1 MPEFDTPEPI
11 TVEMDLLI
19 ADVRLTASERVNTVI
34 DVRPSD
40 PAEDNDVRAAERT
53 HVERTPAGLLIRTAR
68 PRGMGL
74 IGPTSRTGSVDVSIE
89 LPAGSVVRGD
99 AAMGAFRT
107 TGPLGECRLKTGA
120 GQIRLDQVGPADLRS
135 GAGGIEVDRIAGPA
149 EVSTGSGR
157 VRLGEVDGPAVVKN
171 SNGETWI
178 GEVTADLRV
187 HGANGQVIVG
197 RAAGDVD
204 VTTGNGDIR
213 VGGVTRGT
221 AALKTG
227 FGEIELGLRAGT
239 AAQLDLFT
247 SFGRV
252 RNTLNPAG
260 TPEPADAP
268 LAVLARTSHGDITIR
283 RT

>member
-1 MPEFDTPEPI
+1 
-11 TVEMDLLI
+11 
-19 ADVRLTASERVNTVI
+19 
-34 DVRPSD
+34 
-40 PAEDNDVRAAERT
+40 
-53 HVERTPAGLLIRTAR
+53 
-68 PRGMGL
+68 MGL

-99 AAMGAFRT
+99 AAMAAFRT

-120 GQIRLDQVGPADLRS
+120 GHIRLDQVGPADLRT

-157 VRLGEVDGPAVVKN
+157 IRLGEVGGPVVVKN

-178 GEVTADLRV
+178 GEADADLRV

-204 VTTGNGDIR
+204 VSTGNGDIR

-227 FGEIELGLRAGT
+227 FGEIEIGLSAGT
-239 AAQLDLFT
+239 AARLDMYT
-247 SFGRV
+247 HFGRV
-252 RNTLNPAG
+252 HNQLTA
-260 TPEPADAP
+260 ADGPQASDQ
-268 LAVLARTSHGDITIR
+268 VVEVRARTSYGDIVIR
-283 RT
+283 RS

>member
-40 PAEDNDVRAAERT
+40 PAEDNDVLAAERT

-74 IGPTSRTGSVDVSIE
+74 IGPTSRTGSVNVSIE

-120 GQIRLDQVGPADLRS
+120 GHIRLDQVGPADLRT

-157 VRLGEVDGPAVVKN
+157 IRLGEVGGPVVVKN

-178 GEVTADLRV
+178 GEVDADLRV
-187 HGANGQVIVG
+187 HGANGQVTVG

-213 VGGVTRGT
+213 VGGVTRGS

-227 FGEIELGLRAGT
+227 FGEIEIGLSAGT
-239 AAQLDLFT
+239 AARLDMYT
-247 SFGRV
+247 HFGRV
-252 RNTLNPAG
+252 HNQLTA
-260 TPEPADAP
+260 ADGPQASDQ
-268 LAVLARTSHGDITIR
+268 VVEVRARTSYGDIVIR
-283 RT
+283 RS